1 MSAMSTIDLVVKENH
16 IPKGKPTEGFI
27 SMVASFMQ
35 EQNLSLE
42 KAIDESLPFWTEL
55 CGDCL
60 TPAQWNESH
69 KHYTCDKC
77 GA

>member
-16 IPKGKPTEGFI
+16 IPEGKPTEGFI
-27 SMVASFMQ
+27 SMVTSFMQ

-42 KAIDESLPFWTEL
+42 KAIDESLPFWTQL

-60 TPAQWNESH
+60 TPAKWSNRF
-69 KHYTCDKC
+69 KRWTCDRC

>member
-1 MSAMSTIDLVVKENH
+1 
-16 IPKGKPTEGFI
+16 
-27 SMVASFMQ
+27 MVASFMQ

-42 KAIDESLPFWTEL
+42 KAIDESLPFWTQL

-60 TPAQWNESH
+60 TPAQWNEQR
-69 KHYTCDKC
+69 KHYTCDRC

>member
-1 MSAMSTIDLVVKENH
+1 MSTMSTIETALKQNH
-16 IPKGKPTEGFI
+16 IPEGMTTERFI
-27 SMVASFMQ
+27 SSVASRMK
-35 EQNLSLE
+35 EQNLSLD
-42 KAIDESLPFWTEL
+42 KAIDEVLPFFAEL

-60 TPAQWNESH
+60 TPAQWNEQR

>member
-1 MSAMSTIDLVVKENH
+1 MSAMSTIDLIVKENH
-16 IPKGKPTEGFI
+16 IPEGKPTEGFI

-42 KAIDESLPFWTEL
+42 KAIDESLPFWTQL

-60 TPAQWNESH
+60 IPATWSH
-69 KHYTCDKC
+69 KTNRWTCNRC